1 MEVVGS
7 QNGGIGS
14 VSNRSSMVGFFKEK
28 GFDDKNIDELFTKC
42 KRLEGAERETASQNW
57 AYLKSIGIQERK
69 LPYVVSKCPKILT
82 LSLND
87 KLVPMVQ
94 CLTTLG
100 TKPREV
106 SSAITRF
113 PHILSHNVEEKLCP
127 LLGFFEALGVPEK
140 QLGKLLLQNPRLV
153 SYSIDT
159 KLTHIVEFLA
169 SLGLS
174 KEEGTIGK
182 VMVKKPIYYGLQC
195 REKAS
200 AYI

>member
-1 MEVVGS
+1 
-7 QNGGIGS
+7 
-14 VSNRSSMVGFFKEK
+14 
-28 GFDDKNIDELFTKC
+28 
-42 KRLEGAERETASQNW
+42 
-57 AYLKSIGIQERK
+57 
-69 LPYVVSKCPKILT
+69 
-82 LSLND
+82 
-87 KLVPMVQ
+87 MVQ

-182 VMVKKPIYYGLQC
+182 VMKSGFGDRQIASLVSGYPPVLIKSVPNSLEPRIRFLLEVMKRQIEEVVEYPDFFKHGLKKKLEVRQKLLKQ
-195 REKAS
+195 RESLAV
-200 AYI
+200 A